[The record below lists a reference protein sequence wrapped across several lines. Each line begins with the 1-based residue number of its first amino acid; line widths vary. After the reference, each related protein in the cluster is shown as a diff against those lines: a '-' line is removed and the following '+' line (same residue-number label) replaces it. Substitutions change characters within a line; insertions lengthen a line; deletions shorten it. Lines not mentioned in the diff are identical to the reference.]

1 VTVSDRDNGYRRVV
15 ASMQNA
21 NVPATLT
28 VGIHEDAGTEP
39 DGTTVAQVADWNEF
53 GTGNIPAR
61 PFIGGFVEE
70 NEAQIEE
77 DLRKC
82 GEEYTRGR
90 DGKLMLTRFGLRYV
104 GLIQQRI
111 SSGIAPPNSPVT
123 VARKGSATPLIDT
136 GQLRSSIRSKVE

>member
-1 VTVSDRDNGYRRVV
+1 
-15 ASMQNA
+15 
-21 NVPATLT
+21 
-28 VGIHEDAGTEP
+28 
-39 DGTTVAQVADWNEF
+39 
-53 GTGNIPAR
+53 
-61 PFIGGFVEE
+61 VEE
-70 NEAQIEE
+70 NEAQIED